1 MRRQLRWYGASPLHL
16 LALLA
21 CFGLAGYAAVRL
33 ASSHPVAVAA
43 WFLGAVI
50 GHDLLLMPLYSL
62 ADRSVMAA
70 IRHRQ
75 PLLPVM
81 PWINYIRVPA
91 ALSGLLLLVWF
102 PLILRL
108 RSPYHASTTLS
119 ADPYLWHWLA
129 VTGTLFLLSAAA
141 FALRLRR
148 QPRTAAPPAA
158 DAGERQQPAVQ
169 EDREDPQDHQ
179 NPHGH
184 EDQEDQAAERVAGE
198 LARPDDEAAD
208 DQRGTS
214 SGQQPRAAEEPQPP
228 SPVRGQA
235 EGRHEAPAGDGAG
248 QAIHTRDGNE

>member
-43 WFLGAVI
+43 WFGGAVI

-62 ADRSVMAA
+62 ADRSAMAA
-70 IRHRQ
+70 LRHRE
-75 PLLPVM
+75 PHLPAA
-81 PWINYIRVPA
+81 PWINYLRVPA

-108 RSPYHASTTLS
+108 QSPYHASTTLS

-129 VTGTLFLLSAAA
+129 VTGTLFLLSAVAL
-141 FALRLRR
+141 ALRLRG
-148 QPRTAAPPAA
+148 QSRTAAPQAA
-158 DAGERQQPAVQ
+158 NAGGEDQPAV
-169 EDREDPQDHQ
+169 RS
-179 NPHGH
+179 
-184 EDQEDQAAERVAGE
+184 DQVAGRAVGE
-198 LARPDDEAAD
+198 LARPDDEATD

-214 SGQQPRAAEEPQPP
+214 SGQERRAAEDAP
-228 SPVRGQA
+228 SPGPVRSQA
-235 EGRHEAPAGDGAG
+235 DQHEARAGDGAG
-248 QAIHTRDGNE
+248 

>member
-43 WFLGAVI
+43 WFGGAVI
-50 GHDLLLMPLYSL
+50 GHDLLLMPLYTL
-62 ADRSVMAA
+62 ADRSAMAA
-70 IRHRQ
+70 
-75 PLLPVM
+75 L
-81 PWINYIRVPA
+81 NYLRVPA

-129 VTGTLFLLSAAA
+129 VTGTLFLLSAVA

-148 QPRTAAPPAA
+148 PPPAAEPPAA
-158 DAGERQQPAVQ
+158 DAGEGQQPAVD
-169 EDREDPQDHQ
+169 EDRQDPQDHED
-179 NPHGH
+179 H
-184 EDQEDQAAERVAGE
+184 EAERVAAE
-198 LARPDDEAAD
+198 LTLPDDEAAD
-208 DQRGTS
+208 
-214 SGQQPRAAEEPQPP
+214 GQPG
-228 SPVRGQA
+228 GQ
-235 EGRHEAPAGDGAG
+235 HEAPAGDGAG
-248 QAIHTRDGNE
+248 QAIQSRDGNE

>member
-1 MRRQLRWYGASPLHL
+1 MRRQLRSYGASPLHL

-50 GHDLLLMPLYSL
+50 GHDLLLMPLYAL
-62 ADRSVMAA
+62 ADRSAMAA
-70 IRHRQ
+70 LRHREPQ
-75 PLLPVM
+75 LPAT
-81 PWINYIRVPA
+81 PWINYLRVPA

-129 VTGTLFLLSAAA
+129 VTGTLFLLSAVA

-148 QPRTAAPPAA
+148 PLAAAG
-158 DAGERQQPAVQ
+158 AGEGQQPAVQ
-169 EDREDPQDHQ
+169 EDRQDPPD
-179 NPHGH
+179 H
-184 EDQEDQAAERVAGE
+184 EDHEDERVAGE
-198 LARPDDEAAD
+198 LALPDDETAD
-208 DQRGTS
+208 GQRGTS
-214 SGQQPRAAEEPQPP
+214 SGQEPRAAEEPQPP

-235 EGRHEAPAGDGAG
+235 DSQHEAPAGDGTG
-248 QAIHTRDGNE
+248 QAIQARDGNE

>member
-62 ADRSVMAA
+62 ADRSAMAA
-70 IRHRQ
+70 LRHRAP
-75 PLLPVM
+75 PLPAT
-81 PWINYIRVPA
+81 PWINYLRVPA

-129 VTGTLFLLSAAA
+129 VTGTLFLLSAVV
-141 FALRLRR
+141 FALRLRAQSR
-148 QPRTAAPPAA
+148 AAAPQAA
-158 DAGERQQPAVQ
+158 DAGEGQQPAAQ
-169 EDREDPQDHQ
+169 QDQQDQQDHE
-179 NPHGH
+179 NPSDPD
-184 EDQEDQAAERVAGE
+184 DQEAERVARE
-198 LARPDDEAAD
+198 LSRPDDEAAD
-208 DQRGTS
+208 DQHGAS
-214 SGQQPRAAEEPQPP
+214 SGPEARVAEEPQTP

-235 EGRHEAPAGDGAG
+235 DGQHEAPAGDGAG
-248 QAIHTRDGNE
+248 QAIQARDGNE